1 MPTRSSLRTFLVA
14 MLGTAA
20 GAQSQWERTHVG
32 AAAPTARAEH
42 ALAEDFAR
50 RQIVLF
56 GGRMATGQLLD
67 DTWLWS
73 GSSWQRALPVNR
85 PPARRNAMLAWHSGR
100 SRVVLFGGVD
110 TQGAALDDLW
120 EWNGVDWAR
129 GAAVTPRPTARAAAG
144 LASGT
149 SDGAL
154 WLFGGIDALGAVHG
168 DTWRWDGASWQLLSF
183 GTAPDARF
191 GHRLVG
197 DPARA
202 RLVLHGG
209 SSGGSDTWSFD
220 GLGWTRVVAVAAPG
234 PRLRHAMSWDGARGR
249 VVLHGGTDGFAYA
262 LNDTWEFDGAAWTTR
277 ATAALPTG
285 GVDAA
290 MAYDTQR
297 ERTVLFGGFDGFNAS
312 DAFWSF
318 GAIQPAVAVAF
329 GAGCSGSAGVPRLAL
344 RDWDRPWLGETFFQQ
359 VDQVPTAAPMALHVG
374 FSRASFGGR
383 SLPLALDFI
392 GMNGCE
398 LLVSID
404 AIGIVQ
410 AVAGVAS
417 LPLSVPQS
425 SALVGARFF
434 SQALVIDPFANAAGV
449 TATNALEFVIGTR

>member
-1 MPTRSSLRTFLVA
+1 MPTRSSLRAFLVA
-14 MLGTAA
+14 MLGTSA
-20 GAQSQWERTHVG
+20 GAQSQWERTHFGVS
-32 AAAPTARAEH
+32 APPARSEH
-42 ALAEDFAR
+42 AMAEDFAR

-56 GGRMATGQLLD
+56 GGRMGTGQLLD

-73 GSSWQRALPVNR
+73 GTSWQRALPANR
-85 PPARRNAMLAWHSGR
+85 PSARRDAMLAWHSGR
-100 SRVVLFGGVD
+100 SRVVLFGGFD
-110 TQGAALDDLW
+110 AQGVALDDLW
-120 EWNGVDWAR
+120 EWNGVDWVRAP
-129 GAAVTPRPTARAAAG
+129 AVMPRPAARAAAG

-168 DTWRWDGASWQLLSF
+168 DTWRWDGANWQAVPL
-183 GTAPDARF
+183 GIAPDARF

-197 DPARA
+197 DLARA

-220 GLGWTRVVAVAAPG
+220 GLAWTRVVAVAAPG
-234 PRLRHAMSWDGARGR
+234 ARQRHAMSWDGARGR
-249 VVLHGGTDGFAYA
+249 VVLHGGTDGVAYA
-262 LNDTWEFDGAAWTTR
+262 LNDTWEFDGAHWTLRSSSASPST
-277 ATAALPTG
+277 

-297 ERTVLFGGFDGFNAS
+297 ERSVLFGGYDGFSAS
-312 DAFWSF
+312 DATWSF
-318 GAIQPAVAVAF
+318 GAIQPALAIVF
-329 GAGCSGSAGVPRLAL
+329 GSGCSGSAGVPRLAI

-417 LPLSVPQS
+417 LPLSVPRS

-434 SQALVIDPFANAAGV
+434 SQALVIDPSANAAGV